1 MNRLTPYIRTIALSF
16 ALSTAAV
23 LVAPYSLWARVLDSP
38 PPARVYEDEAGFDC
52 ATMGNKTCGSL
63 LVEGRLSAKGAKP
76 IQSITVR
83 IMPEEVFWNQEG
95 SVYLSSQ
102 SESSCVAWVD
112 QAAVAGRKAAG
123 RDVLQ
128 AAFDECGKT
137 FE

>member
-1 MNRLTPYIRTIALSF
+1 MTTTTQIERYWNL
-16 ALSTAAV
+16 V
-23 LVAPYSLWARVLDSP
+23 LVLAMALMLGSYAGWAFAQHQRTSEGRP
-38 PPARVYEDEAGFDC
+38 
-52 ATMGNKTCGSL
+52 SL

-83 IMPEEVFWNQEG
+83 IMPEEVFFNQEG
-95 SVYLSSQ
+95 SVYISSR